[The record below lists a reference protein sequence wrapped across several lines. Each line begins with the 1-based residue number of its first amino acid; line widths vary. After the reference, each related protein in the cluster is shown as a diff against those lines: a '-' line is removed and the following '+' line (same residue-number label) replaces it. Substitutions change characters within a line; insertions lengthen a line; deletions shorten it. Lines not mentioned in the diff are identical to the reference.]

1 MAHGTGVL
9 ATIVAPHAARLRV
22 RPAVAAAARRRARA
36 AANRRVRASA
46 GASAAA
52 TAARHKTAALP
63 TPVCRVD
70 LVIRGRRAIDALP
83 RDDDAR
89 ATGDRS
95 ARRHPREHALPV
107 EEVMDAGP
115 HAVTALLSGR

>member
-63 TPVCRVD
+63 TPDCRVD

-83 RDDDAR
+83 VMTTRV
-89 ATGDRS
+89 
-95 ARRHPREHALPV
+95 PPV
-107 EEVMDAGP
+107 IGPPAGTR
-115 HAVTALLSGR
+115 VNMRCR